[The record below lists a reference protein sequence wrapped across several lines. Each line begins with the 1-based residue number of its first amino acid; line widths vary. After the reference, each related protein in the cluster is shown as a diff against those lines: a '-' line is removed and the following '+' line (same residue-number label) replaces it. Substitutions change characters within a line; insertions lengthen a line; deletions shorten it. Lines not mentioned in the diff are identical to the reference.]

1 MSDPDNAWEKMAI
14 EANHLFQSKLS
25 QPLTGADMLWLS
37 IVITRNSGDKY
48 ARIKLDE
55 IYSQREAQNASP

>member
-1 MSDPDNAWEKMAI
+1 MSQTAWEKMAT
-14 EANHLFQSKLS
+14 EANHLLKSKLS

-48 ARIKLDE
+48 ASITLDE
-55 IYSQREAQNASP
+55 IYRQREAANGSP